1 LAALAERL
9 AALPEDVMSALAAL
23 VADARDA
30 RRREAP
36 AAVEAALD
44 GEGGGGQDVT

>member
-1 LAALAERL
+1 MEALAERL
-9 AALPEDVMSALAAL
+9 AALPEDVLNGLLAL
-23 VADARDA
+23 VEDARDA
-30 RRREAP
+30 GRREAP

>member
-1 LAALAERL
+1 MEALAERL

-36 AAVEAALD
+36 APVEAGLD
-44 GEGGGGQDVT
+44 AGGGGGQDVT